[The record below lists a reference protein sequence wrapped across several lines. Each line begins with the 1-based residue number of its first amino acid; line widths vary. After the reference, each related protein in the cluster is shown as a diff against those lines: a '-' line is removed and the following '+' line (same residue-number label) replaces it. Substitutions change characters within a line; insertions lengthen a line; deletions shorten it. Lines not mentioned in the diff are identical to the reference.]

1 MLVVLG
7 PDFAGTSEAY
17 ERLAS
22 ATGLL
27 AYDLRARLR
36 PGTWGVVKA
45 LADAA
50 QAEALVSQLGL
61 AGFAAK
67 LVDSAVAH
75 DADRRIVAAVAI
87 TLRDEDFVVQ
97 LRDRAV
103 EVAYSAVACIVRG
116 EVQPGRSVQGA
127 QSSSTSATFRTPV
140 PSVEP
145 SLAHDTSALSVE
157 AYQAADVHFF
167 TVSWAARLDARA
179 LESAAGDLRVAAL
192 DALVEELA
200 LRARVRVDR
209 SVRTS
214 SLASIVQTLPPR
226 ASMEPPPSGREV
238 RREQPDLRFDSYSRL
253 VGEAERRARLT

>member
-1 MLVVLG
+1 MLILLG
-7 PDFAGTSEAY
+7 PDFAGTNEAY

-22 ATGLL
+22 ATGLS

-67 LVDSAVAH
+67 LVDSAVAN
-75 DADRRIVAAVAI
+75 DSDRRIVAAVAI
-87 TLRDEDFVVQ
+87 TLRDEGFVVQ

-103 EVAYSAVACIVRG
+103 DVAYSAVACVVRG
-116 EVQPGRSVQGA
+116 EVQPGRSVEGVP
-127 QSSSTSATFRTPV
+127 SSSVSTTFRTPV
-140 PSVEP
+140 PGAEP
-145 SLAHDTSALSVE
+145 GVGHDTSALSVE
-157 AYQAADVHFF
+157 AYQAADLHFF
-167 TVSWAARLDARA
+167 TVSWVARLDARA
-179 LESAAGDLRVAAL
+179 LDLVASELRVAAL

-200 LRARVRVDR
+200 QRARVRVDR
-209 SVRTS
+209 SARTS
-214 SLASIVQTLPPR
+214 SLASFAQTLPRR
-226 ASMEPPPSGREV
+226 ASVEPPSGRDV